1 MLAEQLEMQLVKVAP
16 LAALSCPSATGSK
29 TLDLSGNIGAV
40 VCSSGSIVEKDGKNS
55 SLHCL
60 NILKLLWI
68 ALP

>member
-1 MLAEQLEMQLVKVAP
+1 MLAEQLEMQLVEVAP
-16 LAALSCPSATGSK
+16 LAALSCPATGSK

-60 NILKLLWI
+60 NIFKLLWI
-68 ALP
+68 ALS